1 MAKCRWCTKNA
12 IIYMKEHRLALCE
25 DCYPK
30 WFLRMLE
37 RTIEKWK
44 MLKKDEKILV
54 AVSGGKDS
62 VAVWYCLS
70 QLGYLVDGVHVVISD
85 TEYSVKSKEAVI
97 KMSQLINRPIHIID
111 IKKEFGKDISEI
123 SKILRRENCSVCSTI
138 KRNLLNKF
146 AYDNNYDVIVT
157 GHNLDDEVATLFGNV
172 LRWNLEYLVRQAPVL
187 PEKEGFAK
195 KVKPFIRFTDEEIR
209 VFVKVKNLAFVEQR
223 CPFSKGATSL
233 VYKDLLN
240 KLEEEMPL
248 TKWTFYSKFLSDFQ
262 KLVSSYT
269 TYPKL
274 NFCKI
279 CNSPCLL
286 EICALCRI
294 KEKIKQKSAI

>member
-1 MAKCRWCTKNA
+1 MVKCRWCSKKA
-12 IIYMKEHRLALCE
+12 VIFMREHRLALCE
-25 DCYPK
+25 DCYPN

-54 AVSGGKDS
+54 AISGGKDS

-70 QLGYLVDGVHVVISD
+70 QLGYLADGIHVVISD
-85 TEYSVKSKEAVI
+85 TEYSIKSKEAVI
-97 KMSQLINRPIHIID
+97 KISEIINRPVHIIE
-111 IKKEFGKDISEI
+111 IKKEFGKDIGEI
-123 SKILRRENCSVCSTI
+123 SQILRRENCSACSMI

-157 GHNLDDEVATLFGNV
+157 GHNLDDEVAVLFGNV
-172 LRWNLEYLVRQAPVL
+172 LKWNLEYLVRQSPVL
-187 PEKEGFAK
+187 LKEEGFVK
-195 KVKPFIRFTDEEIR
+195 KIKPFIRFTDEEIKI
-209 VFVKVKNLAFVEQR
+209 FAKIKNLPFVEQK

-262 KLVSSYT
+262 KLISEHIT
-269 TYPKL
+269 PPKL

-279 CNSPCLL
+279 CNSPTIL

-294 KEKIKQKSAI
+294 KEKIKQKN